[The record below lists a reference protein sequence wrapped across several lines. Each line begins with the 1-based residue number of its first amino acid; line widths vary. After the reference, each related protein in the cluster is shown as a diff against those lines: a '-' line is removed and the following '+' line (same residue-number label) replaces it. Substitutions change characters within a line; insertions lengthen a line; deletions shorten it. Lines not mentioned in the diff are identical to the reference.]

1 MLTSCVEYFTIAAQ
15 NVVLSWVCD
24 RRCVTGGACDFY
36 AHVKTVD
43 SRPRKFYGA
52 PVDVWIRYT
61 VRSSTKT
68 PGTAARL
75 HSYIVVRVLKCMSA
89 LCTNLSK
96 CIIEVMLW

>member
-1 MLTSCVEYFTIAAQ
+1 MGDKIINIDLE
-15 NVVLSWVCD
+15 NH
-24 RRCVTGGACDFY
+24 GGWISLLISDGSFFEC